1 LGSNILSEETYLPIL
16 DFDPNPLAIINP
28 PQNLDGVDMPKHVVI
43 CFFREV
49 IENVVHTHNAE
60 VITQLHSENGAH
72 PVYLINLEGRRLAF
86 FHPSVGAPLA
96 AGLMDEVIALG
107 AKHIIACGGCGVLD
121 KSINVG
127 QILLPEA
134 ALRDE
139 GTSYHYLPPSAE
151 VTADAAA
158 LASIEAV
165 LDAHQI
171 SYLCT
176 KTWSTDGYYR
186 ETPRRVQKFR
196 EMGCLAVEMEAA
208 AFMAVAQFRG
218 VHFGQLLYGGDM
230 VHSDGWDHRGWCS
243 RMDIREQLFWLAA
256 EACLNME

>member
-1 LGSNILSEETYLPIL
+1 LCDDAYLPIL
-16 DFDPNPLAIINP
+16 DFDPEPQAIINP
-28 PQNLDGVDMPKHVVI
+28 PENLDGVDMPKHVVI

-49 IENVVHTHNAE
+49 IEKVINSHQVQVV
-60 VITQLHSENGAH
+60 TQLHSENGAH
-72 PVYLINLEGRRLAF
+72 PVYAIDLQGQKLAF
-86 FHPSVGAPLA
+86 FYPNVGAPLA

-107 AKHIIACGGCGVLD
+107 AKNFIACGGCGVLD
-121 KSINVG
+121 KDIGVG
-127 QILLPEA
+127 HILVPEA

-171 SYLCT
+171 PYLRT

-186 ETPRRVQKFR
+186 ETPGRVQKFR

-218 VHFGQLLYGGDM
+218 VQFGQLLYGGDV
-230 VHSDGWDHRGWCS
+230 VHSDGWDFRGWNN
-243 RMDIREQLFWLAA
+243 RIDIREQLFWLAA

>member
-1 LGSNILSEETYLPIL
+1 MSEEIYLPIL

-28 PQNLDGVDMPKHVVI
+28 PQDLDGVDMPKHVVI

-49 IENVVHTHNAE
+49 IENVVNTLNAE

-72 PVYLINLEGRRLAF
+72 PVYSINLEGRRLAF
-86 FHPSVGAPLA
+86 FHPNVGAPLA

-121 KSINVG
+121 KDIGVG
-127 QILLPEA
+127 HILVPEA

-165 LDAHQI
+165 LNAHQI
-171 SYLCT
+171 PYLRT

-186 ETPRRVQKFR
+186 ETPSRVQKFR

-218 VHFGQLLYGGDM
+218 VHFGQMLYGGDV
-230 VHSDGWDHRGWCS
+230 VHSDGWDFRGWNN
-243 RMDIREQLFWLAA
+243 RTDIREQLFWLAA

>member
-1 LGSNILSEETYLPIL
+1 VSNTLSEEIYLPIL

-72 PVYLINLEGRRLAF
+72 PVYSIDLQGRRLAF

-121 KSINVG
+121 KDIGVWH
-127 QILLPEA
+127 ILVPEA

-171 SYLCT
+171 PYLRT

-218 VHFGQLLYGGDM
+218 VQFGQLLYGGDV
-230 VHSDGWDHRGWCS
+230 VHSDGWDFRGWNN
-243 RMDIREQLFWLAA
+243 RTDIREQLFWLAA

>member
-1 LGSNILSEETYLPIL
+1 MSEEPYLPIF
-16 DFDPNPLAIINP
+16 DFDPDPQAIINP
-28 PQNLDGVDMPKHVVI
+28 PQNLDGVDMPKNMVI

-49 IENVVHTHNAE
+49 IENVVSTHKAE
-60 VITQLHSENGAH
+60 VITQLHSENGNH
-72 PVYLINLEGRRLAF
+72 PVYSISLEGRKLAF

-107 AKHIIACGGCGVLD
+107 ARNFIACGGCGVLD
-121 KSINVG
+121 KQIGVG

-151 VTADAAA
+151 VQADPVA
-158 LASIEAV
+158 LASIKAT
-165 LDAHQI
+165 LQAHEI
-171 SYLCT
+171 PYLRT

-186 ETPRRVQKFR
+186 ETPKRVEKFR
-196 EMGCLAVEMEAA
+196 AMGCLAVEMEAA
-208 AFMAVAQFRG
+208 AFMAVAQFRQ
-218 VHFGQLLYGGDM
+218 VHFGQLLYGGDV
-230 VHSDGWDHRGWCS
+230 VHMDGWDFRSWNK
-243 RMDIREQLFWLAA
+243 RTDIREQLFWLAA

>member
-1 LGSNILSEETYLPIL
+1 MSGENYLPIL

-28 PQNLDGVDMPKHVVI
+28 PQKLDGVDMPKHVVI

-72 PVYLINLEGRRLAF
+72 PVYLINLEGKRLTF

-176 KTWSTDGYYR
+176 KTWSTDGFYR
-186 ETPRRVQKFR
+186 ETPGRLQKLR

-218 VHFGQLLYGGDM
+218 VHFGQLLYGGDV
-230 VHSDGWDHRGWCS
+230 VHTDGWDHRAWDSCT
-243 RMDIREQLFWLAA
+243 DIRERLFWLAA

>member
-1 LGSNILSEETYLPIL
+1 MSGENYLPIL

-28 PQNLDGVDMPKHVVI
+28 PQKLDGVDMPKHVVI

-72 PVYLINLEGRRLAF
+72 PVYLINLEGKRLTF

-151 VTADAAA
+151 AKADTAA

-171 SYLCT
+171 SYLYT
-176 KTWSTDGYYR
+176 KTWTTDGFYR
-186 ETPRRVQKFR
+186 ETPGRVQKFR

-218 VHFGQLLYGGDM
+218 VHFGQLLYGGDV
-230 VHSDGWDHRGWCS
+230 VHTDGWDHRAWDSCT
-243 RMDIREQLFWLAA
+243 DIRERLFWLAA